1 MDFVEG
7 LSESEKKEVIP
18 AFVDSPISSFHGSA
32 THKVNFASGST
43 LQVARDAPRP
53 ARIVSDQ
60 YRVFTGQFWQ

>member
-32 THKVNFASGST
+32 THKVNFASGT
-43 LQVARDAPRP
+43 LQVARDASRP